1 MSAAERPVRSASA
14 VPRLALLAAGA
25 AALALY
31 LWAGFVAPVV
41 LWSDSRL
48 DLDWARTGAGIF
60 RPLPAAPPGQVIA
73 HPAKPGYLLFLR
85 AAMAAVPGVSD
96 ERSVVLVQSIL
107 LWASIAATA
116 VFVARRRGTG
126 AALAVYGLLLAVLRL
141 RDSASAVMTE
151 AISAALFL
159 PISAAALALPKRDR
173 TLLGLGAGA
182 ALLFFVRPNLAGVAA
197 ALVAASLAMARRP
210 RGLAAFAAA
219 FLLLSGGAWL
229 ATRRAAGPDAFR
241 GVGFPI
247 LEGSAEYYWR
257 PSLGPWPRPDAAGPP
272 STRDEV
278 ALARARWSRT
288 LSGSGADVRRELVWR
303 ALHGVF
309 GAEYYDPRWSAPYA
323 ALDRTSRIATPFL
336 LLGGLAAAIVGLF
349 GRDRRAGELGVF
361 FLVMLVA
368 HDVVFGSNPRY
379 LLPAPA
385 LLPSRPRLRLRSRAR
400 RRNAAAAPRRGLARR
415 ARRPRRARRLRAPRL
430 RLAVGEYRVRGRRD
444 LADDSQRRDPRGR
457 PVDVPRPPRRA
468 GDSGGRALLD
478 RGTGRARARARAGL
492 DAERAFATVAVPAW
506 LAAANASGDVE
517 IRIVAAGELGP
528 GSSSSSPS
536 SHRPG
541 ASRCRP
547 ARGRRRPSL
556 PPRASGAAGSTGGC
570 TRASPDEWLS
580 AGGTPSPR
588 RARRPPRPQD
598 RRNAPP
604 P

>member
-379 LLPAPA
+379 LLPALPFF
-385 LLPSRPRLRLRSRAR
+385 LLVL
-400 RRNAAAAPRRGLARR
+400 
-415 ARRPRRARRLRAPRL
+415 
-430 RLAVGEYRVRGRRD
+430 VFVF
-444 LADDSQRRDPRGR
+444 
-457 PVDVPRPPRRA
+457 VPEPGVATPPRRRVAAWLVVLAALVGLGASARHVFDWQWGSIESA
-468 GDSGGRALLD
+468 GVAISQTIPRGAIPAAGPSTFHVRIGAPEIPAGARYSIEGPGGRALEPAP
-478 RGTGRARARARAGL
+478 GSTP
-492 DAERAFATVAVPAW
+492 ERAFATVAVPAW

-528 GSSSSSPS
+528 GSFLLFPVVPPPWCL
-536 SHRPG
+536 PG
-541 ASRCRP
+541 ATRREGGGDLSP
-547 ARGRRRPSL
+547 ATGIR
-556 PPRASGAAGSTGGC
+556 SGGLDWWVHAGE
-570 TRASPDEWLS
+570 P
-580 AGGTPSPR
+580 
-588 RARRPPRPQD
+588 
-598 RRNAPP
+598 
-604 P
+604 